1 MTVMTGHYQG
11 IVGANT
17 IATEQLLDT
26 ADLVKDIVE
35 VRAMGAIYGPA
46 GVGKTFAVDQALA
59 DQPEG
64 RWTRSTFRSR
74 PTTRYLRHELYT
86 DLGLGP
92 AVPNSPVETDRIL
105 RAALAERVRLLVIDE
120 AQWLNR
126 EVLEYLR
133 YLHDDPRT
141 KFALLLV
148 GGAGCYEVLRRE
160 PMLSSRLY
168 EHLRFAPLKHKE
180 VLKVIPVY
188 HAIYAGE
195 PAALISRVDAEF
207 ARGNFREWAKF
218 TDHARRFI
226 GRTNRAVL
234 DEEVARNVL
243 SRVNRDGDLHAA
255 QA

>member
-133 YLHDDPRT
+133 YLHDDPR
-141 KFALLLV
+141 
-148 GGAGCYEVLRRE
+148 RE

-168 EHLRFAPLKHKE
+168 EHLRFSPLKHAE

-188 HAIYAGE
+188 HAIYAGV
-195 PAALISRVDAEF
+195 PAALISRVNAEF

-226 GRTNRAVL
+226 GRTDRQVL